1 MTAGAVRV
9 TLGRVTT
16 DRAPHRVADAL
27 TVGDAAAAVGVTVR
41 TLHHWDA
48 VGLVRPSTRTTAGYR
63 LYAPADVARL
73 RRVVA
78 YRELDVSLEDI
89 PELLDAPGD
98 DAVDALRRHR
108 ALLGERIARMERTA
122 HALDRLLD
130 ARERGLLL
138 TPAEQVAL
146 FGETWDPAWPAEAR
160 ERWGDTP
167 QWAQYAERSAERTI
181 EDWQDLADTVAT
193 LEADLA
199 AACREGVEPASARG
213 LALAERHRASIG
225 AHFDCTPAR
234 HVCLAR
240 QLVEDDGFRAHYDGL
255 APGLATWLRT
265 AVEANARSR
274 GVDPAAATWD

>member
-1 MTAGAVRV
+1 MTAAAVRV

-146 FGETWDPAWPAEAR
+146 FGEAWDPAWPAEAR

-199 AACREGVEPASARG
+199 AACRGGVEPTSARG

-225 AHFDCTPAR
+225 AHFDCPPAR

-240 QLVEDDGFRAHYDGL
+240 RLVEDDGFRAHYDGL
-255 APGLATWLRT
+255 APGLATWLRA

-274 GVDPAAATWD
+274 GVDPATATWD

>member
-1 MTAGAVRV
+1 MTAE
-9 TLGRVTT
+9 TLGRVTS
-16 DRAPHRVADAL
+16 DPRPRRVGDAL

-48 VGLVRPSTRTTAGYR
+48 VGLVRPSARTSAGYR
-63 LYAPADVARL
+63 LYAPTDVARL
-73 RRVVA
+73 RRVAA
-78 YRELDVSLEDI
+78 YRELDVALEDI

-122 HALDRLLD
+122 DALDRLLD

-167 QWAQYAERSAERTI
+167 QWAQYAERSAERSLD
-181 EDWQDLADTVAT
+181 DWQDLADTVAT

-199 AACREGVEPASARG
+199 AACRDGVEPTSAQG

-240 QLVEDDGFRAHYDGL
+240 RFVEDEGFRAHYDGL
-255 APGLATWLRT
+255 APGLATWLRA
-265 AVEANARSR
+265 AVEANARSC
-274 GVDPAAATWD
+274 GVDPATATWD

>member
-1 MTAGAVRV
+1 M
-9 TLGRVTT
+9 TT

-48 VGLVRPSTRTTAGYR
+48 VGLVRPSARTAAGYR
-63 LYAPADVARL
+63 LYAPSDVARL

-78 YRELDVSLEDI
+78 YRELDVSLEDV
-89 PELLDAPGD
+89 PGLLDAPGD
-98 DAVDALRRHR
+98 DAVEALRHHR
-108 ALLGERIARMERTA
+108 ALLRERIARMERTA

-138 TPAEQVAL
+138 TPAEQAVL

-167 QWAQYAERSAERTI
+167 QWAQYAERSAERTLD
-181 EDWQDLADTVAT
+181 DWQELADDVAA
-193 LEADLA
+193 LESDLA
-199 AACREGVEPASARG
+199 AACRAGVDPASARG

-240 QLVEDDGFRAHYDGL
+240 RFMEDDGFRAHYDGA
-255 APGLATWLRT
+255 APGLAEWLR
-265 AVEANARSR
+265 ASVEANARSH
-274 GVDPAAATWD
+274 GVDPATATWD

>member
-1 MTAGAVRV
+1 MP
-9 TLGRVTT
+9 T
-16 DRAPHRVADAL
+16 DRAPHHVTDAL
-27 TVGDAAAAVGVTVR
+27 TVGDAARAVGVTVR

-48 VGLVRPSTRTTAGYR
+48 VGLVRPSERTAAGYR
-63 LYAPADVARL
+63 LYSPSDVARL

-108 ALLGERIARMERTA
+108 TLLGERIARMERTA
-122 HALDRLLD
+122 QALDRLVE

-146 FGETWDPAWPAEAR
+146 FGATWDPAWPAEAR

-167 QWAQYAERSAERTI
+167 QWAQYAERSADRSLD
-181 EDWQDLADTVAT
+181 DWRDLADGVAA

-199 AACREGVEPASARG
+199 AACREGAAPSSPRG
-213 LALAERHRASIG
+213 IALAERHRASIG

-240 QLVEDDGFRAHYDGL
+240 RFVEDDGFRAHYDGL
-255 APGLATWLRT
+255 APGLAAWLRA
-265 AVEANARSR
+265 AVEANARAH
-274 GVDPAAATWD
+274 GVDPATASWD

>member
-1 MTAGAVRV
+1 MTPGAARA

-27 TVGDAAAAVGVTVR
+27 TVGDAARTVGVTVR

-48 VGLVRPSTRTTAGYR
+48 VGLARPSERTAAGYR
-63 LYAPADVARL
+63 LYSPTDVARL

-78 YRELDVSLEDI
+78 YRELDVSLEDV
-89 PELLDAPGD
+89 PELLDTPGD
-98 DAVDALRRHR
+98 DAVDVLRRHR
-108 ALLGERIARMERTA
+108 VLLGERIARLERTA

-130 ARERGLLL
+130 ARQRGLLL

-146 FGETWDPAWPAEAR
+146 FGRTWDPAWPAEAR

-167 QWAQYAERSAERTI
+167 QWAQYAERSAERTFD
-181 EDWQDLADTVAT
+181 DWQDLADGVAA

-199 AACREGVEPASARG
+199 AACREGVEPSSARG

-240 QLVEDDGFRAHYDGL
+240 QLVEDDGFRGHYDGL
-255 APGLATWLRT
+255 APGLATWLRA

-274 GVDPAAATWD
+274 GVDPATATWD

>member
-16 DRAPHRVADAL
+16 DRAPHRVADAI

-89 PELLDAPGD
+89 PGLLDAPGD

-181 EDWQDLADTVAT
+181 EDWQDLADGVAV

-240 QLVEDDGFRAHYDGL
+240 RFVDDDGFRAHYDGL
-255 APGLATWLRT
+255 APGLAGWLRA

-274 GVDPAAATWD
+274 GVDPATATWD

>member
-16 DRAPHRVADAL
+16 ERAPRRVADAL
-27 TVGDAAAAVGVTVR
+27 TVGEAAAAVGVTVR

-48 VGLVRPSTRTTAGYR
+48 VGLARPSERTAAGYR
-63 LYAPADVARL
+63 LYSPADVARL

-78 YRELDVSLEDI
+78 YRELDVALEDI
-89 PELLDAPGD
+89 PGLLDAPGD

-122 HALDRLLD
+122 RALDRLVE

-146 FGETWDPAWPAEAR
+146 FGATWDPAWPAEAR

-167 QWAQYAERSAERTI
+167 QWAQYAERSAERTLD
-181 EDWQDLADTVAT
+181 DWQDLADDVAT

-199 AACREGVEPASARG
+199 AACREGVEPSSARG

-240 QLVEDDGFRAHYDGL
+240 RFVEDDGFRAHYDGL
-255 APGLATWLRT
+255 APGLAAWLR
-265 AVEANARSR
+265 AAIEANARSR
-274 GVDPAAATWD
+274 GVDPATASWD